1 MTEAQHAEA
10 HDAGAVLRQNLARA
24 AQALQALGRDTAQLA
39 IFDAMAAVLLDC
51 LTNGGRIYIAGN
63 GGSAAD
69 AQHIASEFVSR
80 LAWDR
85 APLPAEALC
94 VDGALLT
101 AIGNDY
107 GFDQVFARPLT
118 AKLTEKDVFLGF
130 TTSGNSPNILEAL
143 RLCRQRGVP
152 GLVLSGRGGGA
163 AADVASH
170 CLVAPG
176 ETGSTIQELHMLL
189 AHSLCE
195 AVERV
200 LFPRRQPEGVA
211 QLMPAS

>member
-1 MTEAQHAEA
+1 MTKLSAA
-10 HDAGAVLRQNLARA
+10 AVLNENLARCSA
-24 AQALQALGRDTAQLA
+24 AMRALGEDPARLGM
-39 IFDAMAAVLLDC
+39 FDAMANILIAC
-51 LTNGGRIYIAGN
+51 YRRGGRTYIAGN

-80 LAWDR
+80 LARDR

-94 VDGALLT
+94 VDGTLLT

-107 GFDQVFARPLT
+107 GFEQVFARQLT

-143 RLCRQRGVP
+143 RVCRRLGVP
-152 GLVLSGRGGGA
+152 GLVLSGRGGGEA
-163 AADVASH
+163 VALATH

-176 ETGSTIQELHMLL
+176 ETSSTVQELHIML

-195 AVERV
+195 AVERDI
-200 LFPRRQPEGVA
+200 FPRQSEAAAPA
-211 QLMPAS
+211 LMPSLAP